1 MKVKYDAMQ
10 GYAGKF
16 NSRGEA
22 LYKLFSV
29 LYRTAVRWGFLLEKP
44 GCRFYTQSQIDFIN

>member
-29 LYRTAVRWGFLLEKP
+29 LYRTAVRGGFLLEKP